1 MAVEEKRDGL
11 PNYIIEPMTEA
22 DLQDVVAIEEVSFK
36 GAWSKGMFINELQ
49 NEVSNLFVAKSHG
62 RRADDGGVIAYTD
75 FWAYLNE
82 GHILNIAVAENFRT
96 MGLGSIMLAFT
107 LDKMKIRG
115 VRNVYLEVRRSN
127 TTAIKMYEKFG
138 FEELHIRKNYYK
150 DEDAIVM
157 TLDLILYH

>member
-11 PNYIIEPMTEA
+11 PNYIIEPMTES
-22 DLQDVVAIEEVSFK
+22 DLDDVVKIEEVSFK

-62 RRADDGGVIAYTD
+62 RRSSDGEVIAYTV
-75 FWAYLNE
+75 FWTYLNE
-82 GHILNIAVAENFRT
+82 GHILNIAVKEEQRGL
-96 MGLGSIMLAFT
+96 GLGSTMLAFV
-107 LDKMKIRG
+107 LDKMKSRG

-127 TTAIKMYEKFG
+127 DAAIKMYEKFG
-138 FEELHIRKNYYK
+138 FEELYVRKKYYK

-157 TLDLILYH
+157 TMDLILYH